1 MLKNLKDGGSPKEK
15 DRQEEDYQEMFPKI
29 ARDFVYREDLIEMMS
44 FIIDTIGILESNA
57 PSLNK
62 EAAKQ
67 KALEYKKN
75 LSLPR
80 NKRKKYKDV
89 NDE

>member
-1 MLKNLKDGGSPKEK
+1 MLKNLKDGGSAKEN

-29 ARDFVYREDLIEMMS
+29 ARDFVYREDLVEMLS
-44 FIIDTIGILESNA
+44 FIVDAIGLLSSET

-62 EAAKQ
+62 EAARQ